1 MVSGINTSSVAVSG
15 NLSVLKKALDT
26 NEQLM
31 SSLISNMQGASSNLQ
46 SPQQAPKAPSTP
58 APSNG
63 GLDIMA

>member
-1 MVSGINTSSVAVSG
+1 MVSGIDTSSVALSG
-15 NLSVLKKALDT
+15 NLSVLKKAMDT

-46 SPQQAPKAPSTP
+46 SPQQASSAPSVP

-63 GLDIMA
+63 RLDIMA